1 MTLRLATY
9 NCENLF
15 SRASQPAGGAPG
27 ARPRRHRLDP
37 RRSQAKARVLRAVD
51 ADIQCLLEVE
61 DHSAL
66 QAFNGQL
73 LRGCFPYHLLLEGN
87 DRQAMHLGVLSKLP
101 LGRLRTHC
109 FDRDSK
115 GPLFGRDCLELELEL
130 PDGRSLH
137 LLLNHFDAPAEEGRL
152 RRQAQAVNRILLAHY
167 DLSRDLVAVLGDLN
181 DSPQQAS
188 QGLAPLLG
196 MPRLNDVL
204 ALQFPIP
211 DDRWTGHRRR
221 NEQLDYILVSDAM
234 KSCFI
239 RAGAERRGMPDLA
252 RHSIASERPFR
263 GTASAGHAASA
274 HAAVWADFDL

>member
-1 MTLRLATY
+1 MTLRLSTY

-15 SRASQPAGGAPG
+15 SRASQPAPGAPG
-27 ARPRRHRLDP
+27 ARPRRRRLDP

-51 ADIQCLLEVE
+51 ADVQCLMEVE
-61 DHSAL
+61 DHGAL

-73 LRGCFPYHLLLEGN
+73 LHGRFAYHLLLEGN

-101 LGRLRTHC
+101 LGRLRSHC
-109 FDRDSK
+109 FDRDAA

-130 PDGRSLH
+130 PGGRPLH
-137 LLLNHFDAPAEEGRL
+137 LLLNHFDSPDDDARL
-152 RRQAQAVNRILLAHY
+152 RRQAQAVSRILDAHY
-167 DLSRDLVAVLGDLN
+167 DLSQDLVAVLGDLN
-181 DSPQQAS
+181 DSPQRAPQS
-188 QGLAPLLG
+188 LAPLLRLPG
-196 MPRLNDVL
+196 LNDVL

-221 NEQLDYILVSDAM
+221 NEQLDYILVSDAL
-234 KSCFI
+234 KGRFL

-252 RHSIASERPFR
+252 RYSIARERPF
-263 GTASAGHAASA
+263 GGADLEQHGASG